1 MGGSYLRWRLGV
13 ADESSCEL
21 FMALLG
27 EVGFEAFE
35 TMPMNS
41 DQDSP
46 SPFVMEAY
54 GLVEIIGPLFQD
66 HWLGENQ
73 DKILW
78 IDGPHPMPN

>member
-41 DQDSP
+41 DRI
-46 SPFVMEAY
+46 V
-54 GLVEIIGPLFQD
+54 LRPL
-66 HWLGENQ
+66 
-73 DKILW
+73 LW
-78 IDGPHPMPN
+78 KPMGWSKS